1 MFDFLQ
7 FLDENEGVVQ
17 TAREQARLDERD
29 MDQLMWS
36 DVFPRTNVN
45 SIRISE
51 MRLPDQRP
59 VASRREWSGSGR
71 RIPVRSPDE
80 RTIEMIPIGTE
91 ISYEEYEMQRMA
103 EQMNGQQELIADRLR
118 ADIPDRIDM
127 HADAAY
133 RRIEVDAHH
142 AWLNGEIRVRNPETG
157 ETYTVSLQFDGQ
169 RYVSEDWSGGSDAY
183 ASMLDAIRDADSK
196 LRGGVA
202 GALVTQD
209 ILFKMRDDAPAGED
223 GRRMTTAELNQ
234 AFSGDLGRE
243 FTVSV
248 ADLRSAD
255 VFDGTGTSTTRT
267 PYFDSGKVAF
277 VPQGGQ
283 IGTTAFAPI
292 ARAFEYAN
300 QDERISVRD
309 LAVFYIVANNG
320 KSLTIEPQLNA
331 MPIPLEEFVTV
342 YDTNI

>member
-1 MFDFLQ
+1 MFDFSQ
-7 FLDENEGVVQ
+7 FIDENEGVIQ

-29 MDQLMWS
+29 MDQLIWS
-36 DVFPRTNVN
+36 DVFPRTNVD

-71 RIPVRSPDE
+71 RIPVQAPDQ

-103 EQMNGQQELIADRLR
+103 EQLNGQQQLIADRLN

-133 RRIEVDAHH
+133 RRIELDAHH
-142 AWLNGEIRVRNPETG
+142 AWLNGEIKVRNPETG
-157 ETYTVSLQFDGQ
+157 ETYTVSLQFEGQ
-169 RYVSEDWSGGSDAY
+169 RYVSEDWSGGNDAY
-183 ASMLDAIRDADSK
+183 ANLIDAMHDANDK

-202 GALVTQD
+202 GALVTQKM
-209 ILFKMRDDAPAGED
+209 LFKIRDDAPTGED
-223 GRRMTTAELNQ
+223 GLRMTTRELNE
-234 AFSGDLGRE
+234 ALSNDLGRE

-248 ADLRSAD
+248 ADNRSAD
-255 VFDGTGTSTTRT
+255 VFDGTGTSTTRQS
-267 PYFDSGKVAF
+267 YFSSGKCAF

-292 ARAFEYAN
+292 GRAFEYAQ

-309 LAVFYIVANNG
+309 LAVFYIVANDG

-342 YDTNI
+342 YDTSI